1 MSSLIIELFAVI
13 CLEFPNESLPKS
25 KIGVITL
32 IVEVQTLEVPLT
44 VFISL
49 NLLKDVPASILLS
62 ISGTILV
69 LKIVDPLVKC
79 ICESPLQLIK
89 LLVYTA
95 VHALIEPLLTKSG
108 SITIVS
114 EAHSGEELLAQVKS
128 FDTSLVLIDYTSSG
142 FNIDIIPKVL
152 SINKRIRF
160 VAITAEQSPQTLVDA
175 LRSGISSY
183 IKKDCDVNE
192 ILMAVKETGNGNKF
206 FCGQILE
213 SIQRANIDVNDLDF
227 ESFSCEAVVV
237 SERENEIIIL
247 IAEGLTNEQIAI

>member
-1 MSSLIIELFAVI
+1 MNLILADSNDLIR
-13 CLEFPNESLPKS
+13 
-25 KIGVITL
+25 IGL
-32 IVEVQTLEVPLT
+32 R
-44 VFISL
+44 
-49 NLLKDVPASILLS
+49 AILS
-62 ISGTILV
+62 T
-69 LKIVDPLVKC
+69 
-79 ICESPLQLIK
+79 ER
-89 LLVYTA
+89 A
-95 VHALIEPLLTKSG
+95 
-108 SITIVS
+108 ITIVS
-114 EAHSGEELLAQVKS
+114 EAQSGEELLAQVKS

-247 IAEGLTNEQIAI
+247 IAEGLTNEQIAIQLFLSKHTVNTHRKNIMAKLGVKNTAGIVMYAVKTNLVSPNKFLFAPVA